1 MSLTV
6 RRITA
11 DQHREWI
18 ASRPS
23 VSFLQL
29 PQWGE
34 VKVGWRAESVGWFD
48 GSSLVGA
55 GLVLYRPVPRM
66 PQRSLAYL
74 PEGPDIDWL
83 GERMPGRAI
92 EDWLRPL
99 LAHCRTQ
106 GAFLVKMGPP
116 VATRRWEAA
125 TVKAAIA
132 ERGDGDSTP
141 GPDRISDVV
150 ADWHS
155 RKATALAERLRA
167 MGWVQEASDGAG
179 FGDVQPRYVFQLPIA
194 GRTPDD
200 VLAGFNQLWRRNIKK
215 ADKSGVVVRQG
226 DASDLPAFHAVYVE
240 TANRDH
246 FTPRPLSYFE
256 RMMSSLNS
264 DDPDIAA
271 RHGRLQ
277 VGEAALQRP
286 SASREDCFSLYLA
299 EIDGHVAASTIMVRV
314 GNHAWY
320 SYGASTTADREA
332 RPSNAL
338 QWQMIQDAIKA
349 GCAVYDL
356 RGIAD
361 TLDPNDH
368 LYGLV
373 QFKLG
378 TGGLVQEYVGEWDY
392 VLRPAWA
399 KAYSLV
405 QARR

>member
-1 MSLTV
+1 MSLAV

-11 DQHREWI
+11 DQHRAWV

-29 PQWGE
+29 PEWGA

-48 GSSLVGA
+48 GSALVGA

-66 PQRSLAYL
+66 PQRALAYL

-83 GERMPGRAI
+83 GERMAGVAV
-92 EDWLRPL
+92 EEWLKPL
-99 LAHCRTQ
+99 LAHCRAQ

-116 VATRRWEAA
+116 VATRRWDAA

-141 GPDRISDVV
+141 GPDRISDIV

-155 RKATALAERLRA
+155 RKAIALAERLRA

-215 ADKSGVVVRQG
+215 AEKSGVVVREG

-240 TANRDH
+240 TAKRDR

-264 DDPDIAA
+264 IESD
-271 RHGRLQ
+271 RLT
-277 VGEAALQRP
+277 
-286 SASREDCFSLYLA
+286 LYLA
-299 EIDGHVAASTIMVRV
+299 EIDGHLAASTIMVRV

-349 GCAVYDL
+349 GCEVYDL

-378 TGGLVQEYVGEWDY
+378 TGGRVQEYVGEWDY